1 MRAGSGRIV
10 SAPDA
15 GFTTQDFAMAVPVQL
30 LIFLSYTLA
39 AAATPFALHFG
50 LGGIDPNVAAM
61 SGGLVW
67 IAGVLLHEV
76 AVRFRQQSHLTD
88 EITLQRAAYDR
99 VMGELDG
106 ARASLKLVQD
116 ALEAAAA
123 KRNRVAQKEIRQV
136 VDEVR
141 VLKALVDQL
150 ASRRGAAAGWRG
162 PAGRDLPAAIS
173 NRPAPPVAR
182 DMDDA
187 QILDT
192 VRDGLKAD
200 RVDLYLQPVVE
211 LPQRKRRFFECFSRI
226 RTEDGEM
233 ITPAQYV
240 AIAEREGLISA
251 IDNMLLF
258 RCVQLVRK
266 TRQRRFNL
274 GFFCNISRHTL
285 ADPDFFSEFV
295 QFMANNQELADS
307 LIFEFAQPDLDA
319 IEESVAFELD
329 RLAGYG
335 FRYSLDRVDGV
346 ELDPADLAA
355 RNIGFVKIG
364 AAAMIDALHRGG
376 LNPRALKMRLE
387 AHNIALIVDKVE
399 SEPDLIE
406 LLDFEI
412 EYGQGYLFGE
422 PRLGR
427 EP

>member
-1 MRAGSGRIV
+1 
-10 SAPDA
+10 
-15 GFTTQDFAMAVPVQL
+15 MAVPVHL

-50 LGGIDPNVAAM
+50 IGGIDPNVAAM

-67 IAGVLLHEV
+67 LAGMVMHEV
-76 AVRFRQQSHLTD
+76 AVRFRQQARLSD
-88 EITLQRAAYDR
+88 EIILQRAAYDR

-123 KRNRVAQKEIRQV
+123 KRNRAAQNEIRQV

-141 VLKALVDQL
+141 VLKALVDQI
-150 ASRRGAAAGWRG
+150 AARRGAASGWRG
-162 PAGRDLPAAIS
+162 GGREDGMPAAIS

-187 QILDT
+187 KILDT

-211 LPQRKRRFFECFSRI
+211 LPQRRRRFFECFSRI

-295 QFMANNQELADS
+295 QFMANNQELAGS
-307 LIFEFAQPDLDA
+307 LIFEFAQGDLDA
-319 IEESVAFELD
+319 IDESVAMELD

-335 FRYSLDRVDGV
+335 FRYSLDRVEGV
-346 ELDPADLAA
+346 ELDAADLAA
-355 RNIGFVKIG
+355 ANIGYVKLS
-364 AAAMIDALHRGG
+364 AASIIEGLHHGG

-412 EYGQGYLFGE
+412 DYGQGYLFGE

>member
-1 MRAGSGRIV
+1 
-10 SAPDA
+10 
-15 GFTTQDFAMAVPVQL
+15 MAVPVHL

-50 LGGIDPNVAAM
+50 IGGIDPNVAAM

-67 IAGVLLHEV
+67 LAGMVMHEV
-76 AVRFRQQSHLTD
+76 WARFRQQARLSD
-88 EITLQRAAYDR
+88 EIVLQRAAYDR

-123 KRNRVAQKEIRQV
+123 KRNRAAQKEIRQV

-150 ASRRGAAAGWRG
+150 ASRRGAVSGWRG
-162 PAGRDLPAAIS
+162 AGGREDGMPAAIS

-187 QILDT
+187 KILDT

-211 LPQRKRRFFECFSRI
+211 LPQRRRRFFECFSRI

-233 ITPAQYV
+233 ITPAQDV

-285 ADPDFFSEFV
+285 ADPEFFSEFV
-295 QFMANNQELADS
+295 QFMANNQELAGS
-307 LIFEFAQPDLDA
+307 LIFEFAQGDLDA
-319 IEESVAFELD
+319 IDESVAMELD

-346 ELDPADLAA
+346 DLDPADLAA
-355 RNIGFVKIG
+355 ANIGYVKLA
-364 AAAMIDALHRGG
+364 AAAMIEGLHHGG

-412 EYGQGYLFGE
+412 DYGQGYLFGE

>member
-1 MRAGSGRIV
+1 
-10 SAPDA
+10 
-15 GFTTQDFAMAVPVQL
+15 MAVPVHL
-30 LIFLSYTLA
+30 LIFLAYTLA
-39 AAATPFALHFG
+39 AAATPFALHYGFG
-50 LGGIDPNVAAM
+50 GLDPNVAAM
-61 SGGLVW
+61 SGGMVW
-67 IAGVLLHEV
+67 LTGLLLHEMGS
-76 AVRFRQQSHLTD
+76 RYRQQSRLTE
-88 EITLQRAAYDR
+88 EIVLQRAAHDR
-99 VMGELDG
+99 VMDELSG
-106 ARASLKLVQD
+106 ARTSLKLVQE
-116 ALEAAAA
+116 ALEAAAS
-123 KRNRVAQKEIRQV
+123 KRNRAAQKEIRQV

-141 VLKALVDQL
+141 VLKVLVDQL
-150 ASRRGAAAGWRG
+150 AARRGTASGWRA
-162 PAGRDLPAAIS
+162 PAGQNGAGLPGAVS
-173 NRPAPPVAR
+173 DHLSPPVASG
-182 DMDDA
+182 MDDA

-192 VRDGLKAD
+192 VRSGLKAD

-274 GFFCNISRHTL
+274 GFFCNISSHTL
-285 ADPDFFSEFV
+285 ADPAFFAEFV
-295 QFMANNQELADS
+295 QFMANNQELAGS
-307 LIFEFAQPDLDA
+307 LIFEFAQADLEMID
-319 IEESVAFELD
+319 ETVARELD

-335 FRYSLDRVDGV
+335 FRYSLDRLGGLD
-346 ELDPADLAA
+346 LDPGELAR
-355 RNIGFVKIG
+355 RNVGYVKIA
-364 AAAMIDALHRGG
+364 AAAMIDALHKGE

-387 AHNIALIVDKVE
+387 AHDIALIVDKVE

-412 EYGQGYLFGE
+412 DYGQGYLFGE
-422 PRLGR
+422 PRQGR